1 MRGAPRSLFRSPEL
15 IDIYLYNVDRC
26 DRAGAIEGA
35 TYDDEQGGYKFPT
48 DATIPDV
55 EFAVGDTLYKVN
67 PKDIAFGDAGDGFV
81 FGGIQ
86 SRGNLDFDIFG
97 DVFLKSVY
105 VVCEWS
111 AFKFLAREDC
121 ECPDCRADAVDLLP
135 FSQPGRVDGRPCAA
149 RRLDVVHNIA
159 TRYIP
164 IPTSTNA

>member
-105 VVCEWS
+105 VVCEY
-111 AFKFLAREDC
+111 R
-121 ECPDCRADAVDLLP
+121 
-135 FSQPGRVDGRPCAA
+135 
-149 RRLDVVHNIA
+149 
-159 TRYIP
+159 
-164 IPTSTNA
+164 